1 METGKKTGPY
11 GPELLDYSPVRSEK
25 KLDWTVVMHI
35 CIFLTSQ
42 TVERNLI
49 MIPYSTP
56 NISFIVLN
64 NPPSFPKYTSILIY
78 TSEFNYHI

>member
-1 METGKKTGPY
+1 METGKKTGSY
-11 GPELLDYSPVRSEK
+11 SLELLDCSLVWSEK

-35 CIFLTSQ
+35 CIFLTSR

-64 NPPSFPKYTSILIY
+64 NPPCFPKYTNILIY
-78 TSEFNYHI
+78 TSEINYHI